1 MTESHINETGY
12 PNWVL
17 APGTPVEP
25 VDADYEFAP
34 QEAIDKWLD
43 MKYGLRIHWG
53 PLAHVAEGDWVMT
66 GNDITTDRRQVWPD
80 RMEFE
85 HFYYTYL
92 HREFNPVAFDADDWA
107 EMMVQQGFKY
117 FVFTTKTHVG
127 FSLWDTKTRVKR
139 RFIYNGPQAGQ
150 IEACDLAFS
159 IMETFGRD
167 IVKEVVDAGRRRD
180 LGIGLYFSHIDFYDA
195 DFRIDS
201 YNHPRPDP
209 TYSRE
214 SDPSGWT
221 RMVNR
226 HREQIL
232 ELLTDY
238 GHVDLLGFDICMS
251 ADFWPDMKANI
262 KAARKAAPD
271 TLFRRRGLG
280 DYGDYQ
286 TPENNVVVTGG
297 GGDIPITK
305 PWQLIHTLGKS
316 FFYEPAVE
324 NYRSQEWILE
334 TLVDAVAKGGN
345 CMICIG
351 PDAWGQ
357 FHPEAVRRLDYV
369 GRWLQ
374 VNDEAIYATRP
385 WHTVQEGDCYFTRTK
400 DEKRVYAI
408 SMKWPGSSLTLES
421 VRARAGSTI
430 RLLGDDED
438 LAFRQDGTGL
448 TIELPPRLQQPES
461 RPCEQAYAFRIEPE

>member
-1 MTESHINETGY
+1 MTESYINDTGF
-12 PNWVL
+12 PGWVL

-25 VDADYEFAP
+25 VEDDYEFAP
-34 QEAIDKWLD
+34 QEAVEKWLD

-53 PLAHVAEGDWVMT
+53 PLAHIAEGDWCVNGT
-66 GNDITTDRRQVWPD
+66 DITTDRSERWPS

-85 HFYYTYL
+85 HFLYSYL

-107 EMMVQQGFKY
+107 DMMVRQGFKY

-139 RFIYNGPQAGQ
+139 RFVYSGPRAGQ
-150 IEACDLAFS
+150 IEECDEAYS

-167 IVKEVVDAGRRRD
+167 IVREVVDAGRRRD
-180 LGIGLYFSHIDFYDA
+180 LGIGLYFSHPDFYDA
-195 DFRIDS
+195 DFRVES

-209 TYSRE
+209 EYSRE
-214 SDPSGWT
+214 SDPEGWA
-221 RMVNR
+221 RMVCR

-232 ELLTDY
+232 ELLTAY
-238 GHVDLLGFDICMS
+238 GHIDLMGFDLAMS
-251 ADFWPDMKANI
+251 ADFWSDMKANV

-286 TPENNVVVTGG
+286 TPENNMPITGG
-297 GGDIPITK
+297 GGPVPITK
-305 PWQLIHTLGKS
+305 PWQLIHTLGES

-324 NYRSQEWILE
+324 NYHSQEWILE
-334 TLVDAVAKGGN
+334 TLIDAVAKGGN
-345 CMICIG
+345 FMICIG

-369 GRWLQ
+369 GRWLE
-374 VNDEAIYATRP
+374 VNGEAIYGTRP
-385 WHTVQEGDCYFTRTK
+385 WRTMQEGDCFFTRTK
-400 DEKRVYAI
+400 DSRHLFAI
-408 SMKWPGSSLTLES
+408 STKWPGASLRLER
-421 VRARAGSTI
+421 VHARAGSSI
-430 RLLGDDED
+430 RLLGDGED
-438 LAFRQDGTGL
+438 LVFAQDDAGL
-448 TIELPPRLQQPES
+448 TIDLPECLQHPEA
-461 RPCEQAYAFRIEPE
+461 RPCEQAYAFRIELE

>member
-1 MTESHINETGY
+1 MSSRIKGTGF
-12 PNWVL
+12 PEWVL

-43 MKYGLRIHWG
+43 MKFGLRIHWG
-53 PLAHVAEGDWVMT
+53 PLAHVAEGDWVVN
-66 GNDITTDRRQVWPD
+66 GNDITTDRTSVWPD

-107 EMMVQQGFKY
+107 DMMVRQGFKY

-127 FSLWDTKTRVKR
+127 FSLWDTNTRVKK
-139 RFIYNGPQAGQ
+139 RFIYDGPKAGQ
-150 IEACDLAFS
+150 IEDCDLAFS

-180 LGIGLYFSHIDFYDA
+180 LGIGLYFSHVDFYDA
-195 DFRIDS
+195 DFRVDS

-209 TYSRE
+209 DYSRE
-214 SDPSGWT
+214 SDPAGWG
-221 RMVNR
+221 RMVDR

-232 ELLTDY
+232 ELLTNY
-238 GHVDLLGFDICMS
+238 GHIDLMGFDICLS

-280 DYGDYQ
+280 HYGDYQ
-286 TPENNVVVTGG
+286 TPENSVPLPGEDSPV
-297 GGDIPITK
+297 PITK

-324 NYRSQEWILE
+324 NYQSQEWVLS
-334 TLVDAVAKGGN
+334 TLIDAVAKGGN

-369 GRWLQ
+369 GDWLQ
-374 VNDEAIYATRP
+374 VNGEGIYGTRS
-385 WHTVQEGDCYFTRTK
+385 WHKVKDGDCYFTRTK
-400 DEKRVYAI
+400 DSRHLFAI
-408 SMKWPGSSLTLES
+408 SMTWPGSSLKLDG
-421 VRARAGSTI
+421 VRARPGSTI
-430 RLLGDDED
+430 RMLGDEGD
-438 LAFRQDGTGL
+438 LEFSQEEAGL
-448 TIELPPRLQQPES
+448 IIDLPQRLQQPES
-461 RPCEQAYAFRIEPE
+461 RPCKQAYVFKIELLP